1 MAFELDLLLGT
12 ELEIGRKMI
21 ESQNMHKNIVTKKLV
36 SPKYKGDRTVDTCRI
51 VFAEIHKDDIVLTV
65 SYF

>member
-1 MAFELDLLLGT
+1 MEFELNSLLGM
-12 ELEIGRKMI
+12 ELDCGREMI
-21 ESQNMHKNIVTKKLV
+21 ESQNIHKNIVIKELV
-36 SPKYKGDRTVDTCRI
+36 SPKYKGDRTVDVCRI